1 MCCDGAKFPQS
12 IKSARYQL
20 VGVAAQGNVGVL
32 IQEVRSSAAVGPT
45 FENSF
50 YLATTAIIVPAGIVA
65 KLSLSTR
72 YQTQV

>member
-1 MCCDGAKFPQS
+1 MCCDGAKFPRS

-45 FENSF
+45 FENSL
-50 YLATTAIIVPAGIVA
+50 YLATTAIIAGSVA